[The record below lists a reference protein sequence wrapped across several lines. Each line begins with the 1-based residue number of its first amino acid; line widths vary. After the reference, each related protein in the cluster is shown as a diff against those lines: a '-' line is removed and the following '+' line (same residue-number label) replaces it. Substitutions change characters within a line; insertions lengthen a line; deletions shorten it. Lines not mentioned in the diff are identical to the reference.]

1 MAVPKALQGLTG
13 FDYTGSLFSLLGS
26 AFLVYFGLVLGP
38 KFKLMLADLGS
49 HTGATTT
56 LVLTPWFPLVLALVG
71 PSLVAAAFAF
81 ELEPQWRR
89 LVISAALFLSLGAM
103 LFCVM
108 SAYLPIFDLAGAI
121 EQ

>member
-13 FDYTGSLFSLLGS
+13 FDYTGSLFSMLGS

-38 KFKLMLADLGS
+38 RFKEMLADLGS
-49 HTGATTT
+49 HTGTMTKLA
-56 LVLTPWFPLVLALVG
+56 LTPWFPLVLALVG
-71 PSLVAAAFAF
+71 PSLIAVAFGAG
-81 ELEPQWRR
+81 LEPPLRR

-103 LFCVM
+103 LLCVM
-108 SAYLPIFDLAGAI
+108 SAYLPMFDLTGAL